1 MRPSAEARRARLRA
15 SEGRGERDPSER
27 IPLSDGADG
36 LAWRVGGREAL
47 GGTPTGSI
55 MRPEPWEYAKD
66 AEDTEDAEDTATAA
80 DGGGN
85 KPAT

>member
-1 MRPSAEARRARLRA
+1 
-15 SEGRGERDPSER
+15 
-27 IPLSDGADG
+27 
-36 LAWRVGGREAL
+36 
-47 GGTPTGSI
+47 